1 MKPSGF
7 VSRCRGFPMAHP
19 VPPGNA
25 RASMPAPLRAHRPR
39 LTGPHGAPESRS
51 ARTVAST
58 LALALD
64 LPGPHEPRR
73 VAQAAGGERR
83 DCSRPWM
90 AEFAPAAGCRAT
102 QGTTPAQQAARGAGV
117 SFSLVSFSWTS
128 KRKKLG
134 RRRGGRNP
142 ATALNQKRKKPHT
155 PRAHESASQAQPQLR
170 RTKPRGS
177 AESKAKEAAH
187 PSAARA
193 SAAGRLSQR
202 ASAVSMRANTSRIC
216 SGCGSSVTRK

>member
-1 MKPSGF
+1 MKPSGY

-25 RASMPAPLRAHRPR
+25 RASVPAPLRAHRPR

-142 ATALNQKRKKPHT
+142 AAALNQKRKKPLT
-155 PRAHESASQAQPQLR
+155 PPPRAPAPPGGSPSAPAPSRCA
-170 RTKPRGS
+170 RTPRGS
-177 AESKAKEAAH
+177 ARAA
-187 PSAARA
+187 AAALRG
-193 SAAGRLSQR
+193 SD
-202 ASAVSMRANTSRIC
+202 
-216 SGCGSSVTRK
+216 CGTAR